1 MTARVHKLINQPENL
16 VDEML
21 EGFCAAHSDIVR
33 LVDKRLVMRAR
44 PKAPGKS
51 AWSSAAAAATS
62 RP

>member
-33 LVDKRLVMRAR
+33 LVDKRLVLRAQPKR
-44 PKAPGKS
+44 PARS
-51 AWSSAAAAATS
+51 ASSSAAAAVTN